1 VEAWDFLR
9 ERGSVE
15 AWGARSVLLAGE
27 SILIPSFPSFSRSL
41 RFRSFDL
48 PFSPFSLHPFG
59 MTVKDFQSY
68 SPDVPFCVSKAML
81 LRAKRYAFGVRKG
94 TF

>member
-1 VEAWDFLR
+1 MEAWDFLR

-15 AWGARSVLLAGE
+15 AWGARLVSSFEISLGPFENLFSFLRSPVLSVL
-27 SILIPSFPSFSRSL
+27 SSSL
-41 RFRSFDL
+41 WEN
-48 PFSPFSLHPFG
+48 
-59 MTVKDFQSY
+59 VKDFQSR

-81 LRAKRYAFGVRKG
+81 LRAKRYAFGVRKV